1 RSLAW
6 RSVWSRR
13 SRVCHAERAACL
25 APAQLVGFQ
34 RALMPGGLLCAASG
48 LETAMLDMH
57 QPGLAFGCEFAGDR
71 LRNEGPELLGMDGPA
86 FEARWGR
93 ALTGRKAPARSCAA
107 SSSMSQRRKRLCRK
121 TSS

>member
-48 LETAMLDMH
+48 LETAVFDMH
-57 QPGLAFGCEFAGDR
+57 QPGLAFGCEFAGDG
-71 LRNEGPELLGMDGPA
+71 LRYEGPELLGMDGPA
-86 FEARWGR
+86 FEAAPFANLLAQSLRR
-93 ALTGRKAPARSCAA
+93 HAPRRRQDVAMKIPLVALLAG
-107 SSSMSQRRKRLCRK
+107 
-121 TSS
+121 